1 MTSRSKPDLVPWIAF
16 LLAWGVPAAI
26 LGAAGAAP
34 GVPYNVR
41 ELFAGPRGWAAAIAL
56 PLVGALWAGAP
67 AGAIA
72 WIGRGARSRAAFLPA
87 FAVVCGLLAFG
98 LLRATVSVESIW
110 DIVGYPVLH
119 GPGDWEIC
127 GRFVALFAVV
137 WTLIAGGA
145 AVALAVDSR
154 AGLGAIARWLP
165 GALPVL
171 AAGYFVVVP
180 WAATDNL
187 TELMRGAGSSGG
199 AAALAGWFLAVGGAA
214 SLASRALALSRGEGA
229 ARRWGIA
236 AAAIVLSYPVAYLFM
251 TLGTA
256 DRIEK
261 YGATF
266 SALQFLLSP
275 DREHYV
281 SGPALLLLYA
291 LAHALAL
298 GGIAL
303 AQLPAWLATRE

>member
-1 MTSRSKPDLVPWIAF
+1 MTRRPMNAAAWVAF
-16 LLAWGVPAAI
+16 LLAWGVLAAL

-41 ELFAGPRGWAAAIAL
+41 ELFAGPRGWAAALAL
-56 PLVGALWAGAP
+56 PLVWGLWAGVP
-67 AGAIA
+67 AAA
-72 WIGRGARSRAAFLPA
+72 AWWIGSGTRRRAALLPA
-87 FAVVCGLLAFG
+87 LAAGCALLAFG
-98 LLRATVSVESIW
+98 ILRHTVSVESIW

-119 GPGDWEIC
+119 GPGDWEI
-127 GRFVALFAVV
+127 GARFVALFATI

-145 AVALAVDSR
+145 AAAPAIDSR
-154 AGLGAIARWLP
+154 ERRGALARWLP
-165 GALPVL
+165 GAIVVL
-171 AAGYFVVVP
+171 VPGYLVVVP

-187 TELMRGAGSSGG
+187 TELIRGGG
-199 AAALAGWFLAVGGAA
+199 TIGGGVAIAGWFLVVGGAA
-214 SLASRALALSRGEGA
+214 SLASRAVAMTWAEGA
-229 ARRWGIA
+229 VRRGAIA
-236 AAAIVLSYPVAYLFM
+236 AAAAVISLPAGYLLL

-261 YGATF
+261 YGSTF

-281 SGPALLLLYA
+281 SGGAILALYA
-291 LAHALAL
+291 LAHALAW

-303 AQLPAWLATRE
+303 AQLPAWLAARDR